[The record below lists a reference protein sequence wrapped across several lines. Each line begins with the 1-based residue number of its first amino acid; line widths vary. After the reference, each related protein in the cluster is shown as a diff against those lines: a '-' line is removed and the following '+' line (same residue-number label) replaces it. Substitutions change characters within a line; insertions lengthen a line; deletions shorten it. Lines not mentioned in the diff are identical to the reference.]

1 MRRFWNQRVAEPVK
15 DLLRLGLTP
24 EKLALALAVG
34 VATGLFPVIG
44 STTLLGLAAGTALRL
59 NRRCSSPTG

>member
-24 EKLALALAVG
+24 GKLALALAVG
-34 VATGLFPVIG
+34 FIVLSIIWPIMQI
-44 STTLLGLAAGTALRL
+44 SKAL
-59 NRRCSSPTG
+59 